1 MKKLMMAAALAVL
14 SGSAVAE
21 YSFEVHNNTGS
32 KIVGIEAS
40 EDGDSWGDFDIGR
53 GIPSGSTSTLVWD
66 SSTDD
71 GNCVWAFRA
80 TFADGSVSEAVDF
93 DFCEEDLVLEFD

>member
-1 MKKLMMAAALAVL
+1 MKKLMIAAALALL
-14 SGSAVAE
+14 SGSAFAE

-53 GIPSGSTSTLVWD
+53 GIAAGSTAKLVWD

-71 GNCVWAFRA
+71 GNCEWAFRA
-80 TFADGSVSEAVDF
+80 TFADGTVSEEVDF